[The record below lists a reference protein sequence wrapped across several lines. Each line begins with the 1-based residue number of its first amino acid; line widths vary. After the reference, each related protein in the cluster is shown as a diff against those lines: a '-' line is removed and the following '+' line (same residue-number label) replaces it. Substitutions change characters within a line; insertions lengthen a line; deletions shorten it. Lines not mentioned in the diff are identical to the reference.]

1 MRVCVW
7 DEKRRLL
14 AAYGS
19 VVAGG
24 GFEPPA
30 SRLWAWRA
38 TGLLHPA
45 MGRIFRLDNY
55 ILGLG
60 SYQVFF
66 LFPANRL
73 EQLHGLEDGVVHV
86 EVAVI
91 GEPAEEIYA
100 FFFAG

>member
-1 MRVCVW
+1 MYQDCS
-7 DEKRRLL
+7 LHM
-14 AAYGS
+14 
-19 VVAGG
+19 VAGG

-45 MGRIFRLDNY
+45 MGRFFRLDKY
-55 ILGLG
+55 ILGL
-60 SYQVFF
+60 SSFF

-91 GEPAEEIYA
+91 GEAPEEIDA
-100 FFFAG
+100 FFFAGQFLVGGG